1 MIFYILELSGEEFG
15 INTFSMSMAGEN
27 MLNDQDLHR
36 GLEYCAEV
44 GCLAQ
49 VHAESG
55 EIIERNTKRMQ
66 ENGITGPEGF
76 GNMKDFCY

>member
-1 MIFYILELSGEEFG
+1 LSGEEFG

-66 ENGITGPEGF
+66 ENGVTGPEGF
-76 GNMKDFCY
+76 GNLK

>member
-1 MIFYILELSGEEFG
+1 MFIFK
-15 INTFSMSMAGEN
+15 FS
-27 MLNDQDLHR
+27 
-36 GLEYCAEV
+36 LEYCAEV

-66 ENGITGPEGF
+66 ENGVTGPEGF
-76 GNMKDFCY
+76 GNLK